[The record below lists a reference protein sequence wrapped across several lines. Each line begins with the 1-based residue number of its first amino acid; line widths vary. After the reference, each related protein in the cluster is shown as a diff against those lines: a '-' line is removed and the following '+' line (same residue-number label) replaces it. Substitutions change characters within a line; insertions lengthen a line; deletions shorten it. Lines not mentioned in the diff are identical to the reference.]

1 MLLHFRQAGLEDLMH
16 VYYGKNR
23 LLNYD
28 SLVDMACTDMQHSVT
43 CCAGVVE
50 YFEQWAHQ

>member
-1 MLLHFRQAGLEDLMH
+1 MH
-16 VYYGKNR
+16 VYYGKNT